1 MAIKTMSKITD
12 PINGITYEK
21 DLHLYDTEK
30 VVHSKDDVKG
40 MNRGLRKLNYKVT
53 GKDAFDENGNH
64 KGFKCSAKCRP
75 EVAEGHNRRDKKWVE
90 KLEHVSKDG
99 DYEIWMNYK
108 NLDAAYKE
116 IFGEALEEYNKTLRK
131 DRRIKNYLTH
141 ILNDKRQG
149 SMKNNANVDNRRKPY
164 YEFIFQI
171 GKRDNRL
178 DTESS
183 KKILKEFCLE
193 WMPKHFPNIH
203 PIGIYLHADESTN
216 DAVSDKKLQGAV
228 HVHFVY
234 VPIAHALTKEEQEED
249 KKLKKEAE
257 EKARLEALEKGKEF
271 NKKQFDAEWTL
282 IRVKKFGKAL
292 EKGQKLQSSLT
303 GACFEMGFR
312 TKGKRTAQIQ
322 MEEAVRE
329 DLMKLVESYGIKVDR
344 TVDKDR
350 DEVVSIQEYKKR
362 EDNKAVLK
370 ETQRLYEASQMTLRR
385 SEVLNEATEEK
396 EEKLKERERN
406 VSSLEKQKKA
416 VEAQAI
422 QNQKDK
428 EKIAPY
434 LERID
439 NLVEDE
445 KKANVRQV
453 ELDEQAL
460 FQAQKE
466 KESDER
472 IAAEKA
478 QVESEKEAVA
488 VRSLSL
494 DERSKYVEADKLQN
508 EEDAKHNAEVAATN
522 EKNAKEIAKKFDDFA
537 SKEAQYKLYTSLV
550 NENQQIKIN
559 ISAIGSQLKADL
571 LNADGSWQQKVDYAV
586 SNFTE
591 RCQMVVTKLHDAII
605 GFRTFLQ
612 GKTAQDFRHL
622 ANDMDRN
629 GTRTFEEYE
638 AKRANEN
645 LDWQITARQ
654 KKSQQRPILRSID
667 IER

>member
-40 MNRGLRKLNYKVT
+40 INRGLRKLNYKVT

-99 DYEIWMNYK
+99 DYEIWMDYK

-193 WMPKHFPNIH
+193 RMPKHFPNIH

-396 EEKLKERERN
+396 EEKLKEREKN

-494 DERSKYVEADKLQN
+494 DERSKNIEADKLQN
-508 EEDAKHNAEVAATN
+508 EENARHNEEVAAIN
-522 EKNAKEIAKKFDDFA
+522 EKNAKEITEKFDDFA

-591 RCQMVVTKLHDAII
+591 RCQMVVTKLHDAIL
-605 GFRTFLQ
+605 GFKTFLQ
-612 GKTAQDFRHL
+612 GKTAQDFRLL
-622 ANDMDRN
+622 ADDMDRN

-638 AKRANEN
+638 TKWANDN
-645 LDWQITARQ
+645 LDWQITSHQQ
-654 KKSQQRPILRSID
+654 KKQQKSIRRSMD